1 MFYISK
7 NLCIFRTVLKSK
19 MEKYTKRDPH
29 TRNTILIKNLM
40 GIKDATH
47 RDCMKTIRC

>member
-1 MFYISK
+1 MFDISK

-29 TRNTILIKNLM
+29 TRLCCETVYTKKYYLN
-40 GIKDATH
+40 
-47 RDCMKTIRC
+47 